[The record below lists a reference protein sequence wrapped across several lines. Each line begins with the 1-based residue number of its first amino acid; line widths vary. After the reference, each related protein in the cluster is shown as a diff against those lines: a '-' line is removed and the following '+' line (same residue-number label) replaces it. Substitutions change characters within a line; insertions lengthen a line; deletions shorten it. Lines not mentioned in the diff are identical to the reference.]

1 MWRVAVAVTTSIEI
15 SVVFID
21 LLDLLRCINVHENTW
36 LVASFKAVTNR
47 FVLEGTLGCP
57 ICSAEYPI
65 RNGVIDFSAGA
76 EIPRG
81 NAKRS
86 VAVRDWEDLATRAGA
101 FLNVTE
107 PGATVVLGGTWADA
121 ALELSLMTEA
131 RVFALNPEGGAEES
145 ETVGLLL
152 VGSEIPVAPGSVLG
166 VALDASFPA
175 EIVLSAVKAVRP
187 GGRIVGPIEI
197 PPPSELAVL
206 ARDEAYWVA
215 QKAPEVIKLS
225 RAGR

>member
-1 MWRVAVAVTTSIEI
+1 
-15 SVVFID
+15 VFIE
-21 LLDLLRCINVHENTW
+21 LLDLFRCINPHEDTW
-36 LVASFKAVTNR
+36 LVASLKAVTNR
-47 FVLEGTLGCP
+47 FVLDGTLGCP
-57 ICSAEYPI
+57 ICASEYPI
-65 RNGVIDFSAGA
+65 WNGVADFRAGA
-76 EIPRG
+76 EIPRRNATRPAG
-81 NAKRS
+81 N
-86 VAVRDWEDLATRAGA
+86 EDQEELAMRAGA

-107 PGATVVLGGTWADA
+107 PGSTVVLGGTWADS
-121 ALELSLMTEA
+121 ALELTLMTEA
-131 RVFALNPEGGAEES
+131 RVLALNPKAGAEES

-175 EIVLSAVKAVRP
+175 EIVASAVKAVRP
-187 GGRIVGPIEI
+187 GGRIVGPVEI

-206 ARDEAYWVA
+206 AQDEDYWVA